1 MNIGN
6 FLTYLRTNFLNNV
19 NMSIK
24 VRLIGVGVL
33 FYLGQS
39 LSAQQAKDTLKE
51 TKIEEVT
58 VVAYGK
64 QKKETVVGSN
74 VQISAKDFEKR
85 AITNISSVI
94 EGAAPGIQVV
104 AGSGQPGSGAS
115 IRIRGFSS
123 VNASN
128 APLYV
133 VDGVIF
139 NGNIASINPNDI
151 ASINVLKDAAS
162 TSLYGSSA
170 ANGVILV
177 TTKKGRKGRDVVNFS
192 MNTGVTVRG
201 IPEYDQV
208 NADQYYPLIWQ
219 SIRNGYLYDLPTKT
233 LAEGNAYASTNLIPR
248 LKQNI
253 YSNVADNMVVVNGV
267 LAPNAIKKYNDFDWQ
282 KDLFKTGFRQ
292 NYDLN
297 YSGGTDKTTYFASFG
312 YLNETGY
319 LAQSDYERFTARVS
333 ADSQVRDY
341 LKLGINLFG
350 SNTTSNNALDGS
362 SNNSSLVNPYY
373 FTRRMGPIYS
383 PYNHNPD
390 GSQVLDANGNPTY
403 DFTSTRAAGAYTG
416 RNAIYENLLNKDITK
431 GYNVNARVYSEFKFW
446 SDFTFT
452 VNAGYDTR
460 NTYNISYTNDIVG
473 DSQGLGAA
481 SRTNVNENS
490 VTFNQLLNYSKKVG
504 NHGFNALVGHENN
517 KYKYEYFYGRRTGQ
531 IASDNYDLINFIT
544 TTDLTSKTDYYNKE
558 AYFSRFNYD
567 YSEKYLLSASLRR
580 DASSKFSKENRWS
593 NFYSLGAGWRV
604 NKENFAQ
611 NWTWLNELKL
621 RSSYGQVGNDRINR
635 SNGEENYYP
644 YQSVFNLGSNNL
656 GEPGVVFG
664 TAADPNI
671 SWESNEQ
678 LDYGLEFSILK
689 NRISGS
695 LEYYDRKTKDLL
707 LNVPVP
713 YSSGYPDASVGK
725 NVGTLSNKGIE
736 ASLTFGII
744 RSKDYGWDLTVNAST
759 LKNEIQKMPD
769 SQPEFISG
777 SKKISVGH
785 SIYDFYLNQWYG
797 VDPANGDGLF
807 ILKDALV
814 GTTTA
819 TNREL
824 NGVWVTTTAA
834 NAKQDYVG
842 TAIPDLFG
850 SINNTFRYK
859 NWSLQSLVTYQ
870 IGGQI
875 YDLNYSQQMSGYAE
889 GISLHTDILKAWQNP
904 GDITDVPKL
913 NSTLAAQYNQG
924 SSRWLVDA
932 DYVSLRSANLTY
944 TFNDTFTSALG
955 FTSARLFITGENLV
969 SITKRKGLEP
979 QENFSGTVSN
989 RYTPARTFSIGA
1001 NVSF

>member
-1 MNIGN
+1 MNN
-6 FLTYLRTNFLNNV
+6 
-19 NMSIK
+19 K

-33 FYLGQS
+33 FYLGQN
-39 LSAQQAKDTLKE
+39 LSAQQAKDSLKE
-51 TKIEEVT
+51 KNIEEVV

-74 VQISAKDFEKR
+74 VQIDAKDFEKR
-85 AITNISSVI
+85 SITNISNVI

-104 AGSGQPGSGAS
+104 AGSGQPGAGTT

-123 VNASN
+123 INAGNS
-128 APLYV
+128 PLYV
-133 VDGVIF
+133 VDGVVF

-151 ASINVLKDAAS
+151 AAVNVLKDAAS

-170 ANGVILV
+170 ANGVILI

-208 NADQYYPLIWQ
+208 NADEYYPLIWQ
-219 SIRNGYLYDLPTKT
+219 SIRNGYLSSNPTKT
-233 LAEGNAYASTNLIPR
+233 LAEGNAYASTNLIPV

-267 LAPNAIKKYNDFDWQ
+267 LAPNAIKKYDDFDWQ

-292 NYDLN
+292 NYDLS

-312 YLNETGY
+312 YLNESGY

-362 SNNSSLVNPYY
+362 NNNSSLVNPYY

-383 PYNHNPD
+383 PYNHNAD

-403 DFTSTRAAGAYTG
+403 DFTSTRGGGAYTG
-416 RNAIYENLLNKDITK
+416 RNAIYENLLNKDLTK

-446 SDFTFT
+446 DDFTFT

-460 NTYNISYTNDIVG
+460 NTYNSTYTNNIVG
-473 DSQGLGAA
+473 DAIGSGAA
-481 SRTNVNENS
+481 TKTTGVVNS
-490 VTFNQLLNYSKKVG
+490 VTFNQLLNYKKNLG
-504 NHGFNALVGHENN
+504 NHGFDVLVGHENN
-517 KYKYEYFYGRRTGQ
+517 KYKYEYFYGRRIGQ

-544 TTDLTSKTDYYNKE
+544 TTDLTSTTDVYNKE
-558 AYFSRFNYD
+558 AYFSRFNYNYD
-567 YSEKYLLSASLRR
+567 EKYLLSGSFRR
-580 DASSKFSKENRWS
+580 DASSKFAPDYRWE
-593 NFYSLGAGWRV
+593 NFYSIGAGWRV
-604 NKENFAQ
+604 NKESFAQ
-611 NWTWLNELKL
+611 NWNWLNELKL
-621 RSSYGQVGNDRINR
+621 RSSYGEVGNDNVLNSDGSI
-635 SNGEENYYP
+635 NYYA
-644 YQSVFNLGSNNL
+644 YQDLFSLGYNN
-656 GEPGVVFG
+656 GSEPGVVFG
-664 TAADPNI
+664 TAADESI
-671 SWESNEQ
+671 TWESNKQ
-678 LDYGLEFSILK
+678 LDFGLEFSILK

-695 LEYYDRKTKDLL
+695 VEYYERKTDGLL
-707 LNVPVP
+707 FAVPVP
-713 YSSGYPDASVGK
+713 YSSGYPDASVVK
-725 NVGTLSNKGIE
+725 NIGALSNKGIE
-736 ASLTFGII
+736 VSLSLGIV
-744 RSKDYGWDLTVNAST
+744 RSQDFGWDLTVNAST
-759 LKNEIQKMPD
+759 LKNEIQKLPD
-769 SQPEFISG
+769 GQPEIINGTKKFTVG
-777 SKKISVGH
+777 S

-814 GTTTA
+814 GTTTT

-824 NGVWVTTTAA
+824 NGTWVTTTAS

-850 SINNTFRYK
+850 SINNVFRYK
-859 NWSLQSLVTYQ
+859 NWSLQSLITYQ

-875 YDLNYSQQMSGYAE
+875 YDANYAQQMSGYAE
-889 GISLHTDILKAWQNP
+889 GISLHKDILNAWQNP
-904 GDITDVPKL
+904 GDITDVPRLDSKM
-913 NSTLAAQYNQG
+913 AAQYNQG

-944 TFNDTFTSALG
+944 TFKDTFTSALG
-955 FTSARLFITGENLV
+955 FTSARLFVTGENLV
-969 SITKRKGLEP
+969 NITKRKGLEP
-979 QENFSGTVSN
+979 QENFSGTVTN
-989 RYTPARTFSIGA
+989 RYTPARIFSIGA